1 MATRTTLRARL
12 LARIPPD
19 VSKQYSTEF
28 AKRVFSCTSVQQDVL
43 LERFVLAKH
52 FWTSNHRDQQQP
64 QCPSAPPGQ
73 RGDSTAAAAAED
85 SSPSKI
91 PSLKVP
97 QAFFEDDLEV
107 CSSMGGYF
115 LPESISGLTKQRLLS
130 YEPEEDAFFLK
141 QLLKAQGYV
150 STRCARLATVRCSCL
165 WVVFSVVRCC
175 ARNCVQVPQ
184 GQKVTIT
191 TTKTSPVSWS
201 ASRSHPLA
209 KSPLTTFNNVLQGA
223 DSTHS
228 IRQDAN
234 GGADAEVQTPQP
246 HPKRARMEVSC

>member
-12 LARIPPD
+12 LARIPAE

-52 FWTSNHRDQQQP
+52 FWISSSGQQQP

-73 RGDSTAAAAAED
+73 RGDSTAAAVPQAWGQD
-85 SSPSKI
+85 SSPSKT

-130 YEPEEDAFFLK
+130 YEPEEDARFLT

-150 STRCARLATVRCSCL
+150 SILSAVFGWLWCCAVLATMRCSCL
-165 WVVFSVVRCC
+165 WVCFGVASSCC
-175 ARNCVQVPQ
+175 
-184 GQKVTIT
+184 G
-191 TTKTSPVSWS
+191 
-201 ASRSHPLA
+201 
-209 KSPLTTFNNVLQGA
+209 
-223 DSTHS
+223 
-228 IRQDAN
+228 
-234 GGADAEVQTPQP
+234 
-246 HPKRARMEVSC
+246 